1 MRKVKERK
9 IIFITNDLIFAHQHL
24 FYILSYFSINKNY
37 KVYLLS
43 SKKDKEIYKI
53 PEKVELVPISIT
65 RRPNLHKDIVALLEI
80 IYFILQKK
88 PQVIFSFTNKA
99 GFLSSISSCVFNAP
113 VYIHTFTGQIWANMN
128 GIKRQI
134 YRLIDSFIAERANLS
149 LADSESQAL
158 FLNKHLSF
166 SKSVVGLKDGSL
178 AGVDFKRFNRN
189 RSSLL
194 LDKKG
199 IKFIFLGRL
208 NIDKGINDLIEIIP
222 KHLSIFIEDEFM
234 IIGPNEN
241 QILYSELIKLKA
253 KWPNNIKLKGFTRC
267 PEKYL
272 KESDILLLP
281 SKREGFGNIIIE
293 AASCGVPTIAY
304 EIYGIKNAI
313 KNKITGLLAEP
324 YNITNFANLMK
335 ECSLDK
341 ARILDLSKNAY
352 SFSKK
357 FSNLNRTRVFI
368 DAIKTNTHLK
378 NL

>member
-1 MRKVKERK
+1 M
-9 IIFITNDLIFAHQHL
+9 
-24 FYILSYFSINKNY
+24 
-37 KVYLLS
+37 
-43 SKKDKEIYKI
+43 
-53 PEKVELVPISIT
+53 
-65 RRPNLHKDIVALLEI
+65 HKDIVALLEM
-80 IYFILQKK
+80 IYFIFKK
-88 PQVIFSFTNKA
+88 RPLAIFSFTNKA
-99 GFLSSISSCVFNAP
+99 GFLSMITSCIFNSP
-113 VYIHTFTGQIWANMN
+113 IYIHTFTGQIWANMT
-128 GIKRQI
+128 GVKRQI
-134 YRLIDSFIAERANLS
+134 YRLIDSFISERANLS

-158 FLNKHLSF
+158 FLNEHLSI

-341 ARILDLSKNAY
+341 SRILDLSKNAL
-352 SFSKK
+352 F
-357 FSNLNRTRVFI
+357 
-368 DAIKTNTHLK
+368 LK
-378 NL
+378 NLVFK